1 MKYIFLPMANVREA
15 SVIPDVEVIG
25 VESLRHL
32 VDILIGNIPLPES
45 EKIDIETLPL
55 KRSSIDF
62 SSIHG
67 QEQAKRA
74 LLIAAA
80 G

>member
-1 MKYIFLPMANVREA
+1 MANVREA

-25 VESLRHL
+25 IENLRHL
-32 VDILIGNIPLPES
+32 VDILTENIPLPKS
-45 EKIDIETLPL
+45 EKIDIEKLPL